1 MKKKTSETKAAGVT
15 SGYFALM
22 HYPDGLVPVKD
33 LLNTSG
39 CIKRWTAR
47 AAAVREL
54 KGWKADV
61 RITIHAVGA
70 GKSV

>member
-15 SGYFALM
+15 CGYFALM
-22 HYPDGLVPVKD
+22 HYPDGLVPVKE
-33 LLNTSG
+33 LVGGYQMKIWS
-39 CIKRWTAR
+39 AR